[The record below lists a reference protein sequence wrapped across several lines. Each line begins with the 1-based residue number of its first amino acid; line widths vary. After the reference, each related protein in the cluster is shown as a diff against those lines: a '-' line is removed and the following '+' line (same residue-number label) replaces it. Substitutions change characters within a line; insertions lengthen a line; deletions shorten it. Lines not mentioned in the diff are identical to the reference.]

1 MTALAKTVTNETMNS
16 TQLAELLG
24 IEKKEV
30 NRKVREMFSDELAS
44 GAFPPASLDNRSR
57 VIHYHLPELESVMFV
72 GKWHAPFLRQL
83 SQFWIDRKAQP
94 VLTQEQQVL
103 AIAHQLIETTKQR
116 DEAVRTKLHIN
127 DKRTA
132 TLMNRASQDSKK
144 IKKLESKL
152 QDEGEYKSVI
162 AAELPQRVDTELKEN
177 VQTWRLLQKLSARM
191 DFDIVKVDD
200 PRYGKV
206 NTYHIDVIAE
216 FKELYL

>member
-1 MTALAKTVTNETMNS
+1 MESLAKTVTNETMTHGQISELTSKRPDNVKRTIEALSEKGLITFTQFEGTNS
-16 TQLAELLG
+16 QN
-24 IEKKEV
+24 KKV
-30 NRKVREMFSDELAS
+30 NV
-44 GAFPPASLDNRSR
+44 
-57 VIHYHLPELESVMFV
+57 YHVNERDSYIVV
-72 GKWHAPFLRQL
+72 AQL
-83 SQFWIDRKAQP
+83 SPEFTAFLVDEWQRRKAQP
-94 VLTQEQQVL
+94 ALTQEQQVL

-116 DEAVRTKLHIN
+116 DDAVRTKLHIN

-152 QDEGEYKSVI
+152 QYEGEWKSVI

-177 VQTWRLLQKLSARM
+177 VQTWRLLKQISERLG
-191 DFDIVKVDD
+191 FGVVKVDD

-206 NTYHIDVIAE
+206 NTYHIDVVAE

>member
-1 MTALAKTVTNETMNS
+1 MESLVKAVTNETMNS

-24 IEKKEV
+24 KQKKHINEKI
-30 NRKVREMFSDELAS
+30 RLMFSDEIE
-44 GAFPPASLDNRSR
+44 GRVIRPSLDSR
-57 VIHYHLPELESVMFV
+57 GYVTDYHLPELESVMFV

-83 SQFWIDRKAQP
+83 SQYWIDRKAQP

-116 DEAVRTKLHIN
+116 DEAIKTKAHIN

-177 VQTWRLLQKLSARM
+177 VQTWRLLKQISERLG
-191 DFDIVKVDD
+191 FGVVKVDD

-206 NTYHIDVIAE
+206 NTYHINVIAE

>member
-1 MTALAKTVTNETMNS
+1 MTS
-16 TQLAELLG
+16 TQLAELTSKRG
-24 IEKKEV
+24 DSVKRTIETLTEKQLITFTQSVEKSTGGRPSTVYHV
-30 NRKVREMFSDELAS
+30 NERDSYIVVA
-44 GAFPPASLDNRSR
+44 
-57 VIHYHLPELESVMFV
+57 
-72 GKWHAPFLRQL
+72 QL
-83 SQFWIDRKAQP
+83 SPEFTAFLVDEWQRRKAQP
-94 VLTQEQQVL
+94 ALTQEQQVL

-116 DEAVRTKLHIN
+116 DEAIKTKAHIN

-162 AAELPQRVDTELKEN
+162 AAELPQRVDTEFKEN
-177 VQTWRLLQKLSARM
+177 VQTWRLLKQISERLG
-191 DFDIVKVDD
+191 FGVVKVDD

-206 NTYHIDVIAE
+206 NTYHINVIAE